1 MNYSVLANKLT
12 LAARIDAQ
20 GIQSNEQGS
29 QYRREIQEKIDKW
42 QQPSLGMRQKPLPV
56 PGDAPKKRRGG
67 RRMRKLKE
75 ARAMTEMNESSRI
88 WCCCQ

>member
-29 QYRREIQEKIDKW
+29 QYRREIQEKI
-42 QQPSLGMRQKPLPV
+42 GE
-56 PGDAPKKRRGG
+56 G
-67 RRMRKLKE
+67 
-75 ARAMTEMNESSRI
+75 
-88 WCCCQ
+88 

>member
-42 QQPSLGMRQKPLPV
+42 QQPSLGMRQ
-56 PGDAPKKRRGG
+56 
-67 RRMRKLKE
+67 
-75 ARAMTEMNESSRI
+75 
-88 WCCCQ
+88 